1 MWIVSTSDP
10 EHPGKMVARA
20 YMAEHQGGTCL
31 PGALIA
37 ETLDE
42 LRTQIPAGLTRRDRT
57 SMLPPN
63 AIETWD

>member
-1 MWIVSTSDP
+1 MDCHHRRSGA
-10 EHPGKMVARA
+10 PGKVAAARA
-20 YMAEHQGGTCL
+20 YTADHQGGTCL

-42 LRTQIPAGLTRRDRT
+42 LRTQILAGLTRRDRT
-57 SMLPPN
+57 LMLPPD

>member
-1 MWIVSTSDP
+1 
-10 EHPGKMVARA
+10 MVGRA
-20 YMAEHQGGTCL
+20 YTANHQGGTCL

-42 LRTQIPAGLTRRDRT
+42 LRKQIPAGLTRRDRT
-57 SMLPPN
+57 SMFPPD